1 MRETMFAY
9 HARYGYNPHSLV
21 SIAGASGWEASRAHG
36 AVPYRAIGRTWLACE
51 PLARSADL
59 ETVAREFLEFAR
71 AQRKLVAFLPAT
83 QRFAELWSPLG
94 LDCIPIGMSPY
105 FDLSAWNPT
114 GSRGHTIRKEVRKA
128 RTAGV
133 TIETLPGGEYP
144 EAEVAQLEQAWAS
157 TRRTVQFGWLFGS
170 DIHNFP
176 ECRTNFLARDSTGR
190 LVALLSAAPL
200 PARKGSYLKD
210 FHRHPEAP
218 KGTTDLLFVTAF
230 EYLLAWGIRLVT
242 PGTVPL
248 HGITQPDAIRNGG
261 HRTLVSALD
270 LFARRGEAVYNFAG
284 LYRFKARLDP
294 QWWEHEYALA
304 PPTLFSVF
312 RIGWAAARATAPDG
326 VFKAVFN
333 GSWRSLSGR

>member
-9 HARYGYNPHSLV
+9 HAKFGYNPHSLV
-21 SIAGASGWEASRAHG
+21 SIAGSASFESSRAHG
-36 AVPYRAIGRTWLACE
+36 AVPYREVGGTWLACE
-51 PLARSADL
+51 PLSSVDDL
-59 ETVAREFLEFAR
+59 ETVAKEFLEFAKSR
-71 AQRKLVAFLPAT
+71 SKLAAFIPAT
-83 QRFAELWSPLG
+83 ERFARLAPNLG
-94 LDCIPIGMSPY
+94 LDCVPIGMSPY
-105 FDLSAWNPT
+105 FDLTVWNPS
-114 GSRGHTIRKEVRKA
+114 GSRGHTIRKELRKA

-133 TIETLPGGEYP
+133 TIETLPGGDYP
-144 EAEVAQLEQAWAS
+144 EAEVEQLEREWAT
-157 TRRTVQFGWLFGS
+157 TRRTVQFGWLFSS

-176 ECRTNFLARDSTGR
+176 ECRTNFLARDSSGR

-200 PARKGSYLKD
+200 PARKGCYLKD

-248 HGITQPDAIRNGG
+248 HGIAAPDAIRNGG
-261 HRTLVSALD
+261 HRSLVRALD

-284 LYRFKARLDP
+284 LYRFKARFDP

-304 PPTLFSVF
+304 PPVMFNVLRV
-312 RIGWAAARATAPDG
+312 GWAVARATAPDG
-326 VFKAVFN
+326 VLRALLS
-333 GSWRSLSGR
+333 GSWRGV